1 MIQERQFYN
10 QPIRSLQ
17 TMLRTISLFNDE
29 YERIIPDGIY
39 GPETQNAISTFQR
52 NRGLPVTG
60 ITDRR
65 TWEEIVRQYDE
76 AVVSL
81 SPAQPVDFQMRN
93 ELPYSRGDHSARV
106 KMAQC
111 MLCWIADR
119 YACVCPPNDSGTMDE
134 MMVNS
139 VSEFQNLNALPVTGK
154 LDKTTWKHLVLQF
167 AMSQMMQKAPGD

>member
-1 MIQERQFYN
+1 MNQERQFYN

-39 GPETQNAISTFQR
+39 GPETQTAISTFQR

-81 SPAQPVDFQMRN
+81 SPAQPVDFEMRN

-139 VSEFQNLNALPVTGK
+139 VSQLQNLNALPVTGK

>member
-1 MIQERQFYN
+1 MNQERQFYN

-81 SPAQPVDFQMRN
+81 SPAQPVDFGMRN

-119 YACVCPPNDSGTMDE
+119 YACVCQPNDSGTMDE

>member
-1 MIQERQFYN
+1 MNQERQFYN

-81 SPAQPVDFQMRN
+81 SPAQPVDFEMRN

-119 YACVCPPNDSGTMDE
+119 YACVCQPNDSGTMDE

>member
-1 MIQERQFYN
+1 MNQERQFYN

-81 SPAQPVDFQMRN
+81 SPAQPVDFGMRN

>member
-1 MIQERQFYN
+1 MNQERQFYN

-39 GPETQNAISTFQR
+39 GPETQTAISTFQR

-81 SPAQPVDFQMRN
+81 SPAQPVDFEMRN

>member
-1 MIQERQFYN
+1 MNQERQFYN

-93 ELPYSRGDHSARV
+93 ELPYSRGDHSARI

-111 MLCWIADR
+111 MLCRIADR
-119 YACVCPPNDSGTMDE
+119 YACICPPNDSGTMDE

>member
-1 MIQERQFYN
+1 MNQERQFYN

-76 AVVSL
+76 AL
-81 SPAQPVDFQMRN
+81 
-93 ELPYSRGDHSARV
+93 
-106 KMAQC
+106 
-111 MLCWIADR
+111 
-119 YACVCPPNDSGTMDE
+119 
-134 MMVNS
+134 
-139 VSEFQNLNALPVTGK
+139 
-154 LDKTTWKHLVLQF
+154 
-167 AMSQMMQKAPGD
+167 

>member
-1 MIQERQFYN
+1 MNQERQFYN

-52 NRGLPVTG
+52 NWGLPVTG

>member
-1 MIQERQFYN
+1 MNQERQFYN

-81 SPAQPVDFQMRN
+81 SPAQPVDFGMRN

-119 YACVCPPNDSGTMDE
+119 YACICPPNDSGTMDE